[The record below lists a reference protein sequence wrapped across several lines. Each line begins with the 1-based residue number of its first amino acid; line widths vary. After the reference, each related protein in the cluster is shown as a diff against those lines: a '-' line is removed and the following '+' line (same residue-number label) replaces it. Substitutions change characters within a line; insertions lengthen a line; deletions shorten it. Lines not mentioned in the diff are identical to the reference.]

1 MAGPLCR
8 DEAGCATPAEVQPA
22 VTSSSAAAVR
32 SLTGTPAAAGCPPC
46 ANRTLA
52 GASLAAHAT
61 RDPARL
67 RA

>member
-32 SLTGTPAAAGCPPC
+32 SLTGTAGRCEVS
-46 ANRTLA
+46 AMRE
-52 GASLAAHAT
+52 SY
-61 RDPARL
+61 AR
-67 RA
+67 RC